1 MTGQFNASRRR
12 FLKATAAA
20 GGGLLI
26 GLYLPPGGRL
36 AAATPADADSFAPNA
51 FLRIAPDDTI
61 TFILHKS
68 EMGQGV
74 YTALPMLI
82 AEELEVG
89 LNDVQIEFA
98 PAHADYYHTEWGP
111 YQGTGGSTSVNSTW
125 TQLRTAGAAAR
136 EMLVNAAAE
145 TWGVSADDCEAS
157 KGHVVHDDSGRRLSY
172 GALANRAAQMPVPE
186 DVLLKDP
193 DEFQLIGRSVG
204 RLDGP
209 QKVNGSAVFG
219 LDVALPGMLTAVV
232 ERPPVFGARLKDFE
246 TRAAKAVPG
255 VRHVIPIDAGI
266 AVVADSF
273 WAASKGRDALEA
285 EWDEGPNSALSSQAL
300 WAKYADLAQQPGLV
314 ARSEGQAAGA
324 LQSATRRIEAVYQ
337 LPYLA
342 HAPMEPLNCVAHVRA
357 DRCDVWTGTQF
368 QTVDQQA
375 AARITGL
382 APEAVHIHTTFLG
395 GGFGRRANPH
405 SDFVSMAVQTSKAV
419 GKPVKLVWTRED
431 DTRGGY
437 YRPMN
442 YSRLTAGLDTSGN
455 PVAWT
460 HRLVGESIMK
470 GTPFEAFI
478 KDGIDATS
486 VEGAADIPYAIPNQL
501 VDYHPV
507 DNGVPV
513 LWWRSV
519 GHSITAFIVESFV
532 DEVAAAGKRDPLDLR
547 LSLLTDRPRHRR
559 VLELAAEKAGWGK
572 PLPAGRGRGLAL
584 HQSFKS
590 IVAQVAEVSV
600 AENGKPQVHRVVCAV
615 DCGLAVDPDNIRAQL
630 ESSVVFGLS
639 AALYGAI
646 TFHAGRVQQSNYH
659 DYALLRISEMPQ
671 VDVHIVESDADLGG
685 IGEPGTPPIAPAVCN
700 ALYAATGKRIRRLPI
715 DAALLRMS

>member
-1 MTGQFNASRRR
+1 
-12 FLKATAAA
+12 
-20 GGGLLI
+20 
-26 GLYLPPGGRL
+26 
-36 AAATPADADSFAPNA
+36 
-51 FLRIAPDDTI
+51 
-61 TFILHKS
+61 
-68 EMGQGV
+68 
-74 YTALPMLI
+74 
-82 AEELEVG
+82 
-89 LNDVQIEFA
+89 
-98 PAHADYYHTEWGP
+98 
-111 YQGTGGSTSVNSTW
+111 
-125 TQLRTAGAAAR
+125 
-136 EMLVNAAAE
+136 
-145 TWGVSADDCEAS
+145 
-157 KGHVVHDDSGRRLSY
+157 
-172 GALANRAAQMPVPE
+172 
-186 DVLLKDP
+186 
-193 DEFQLIGRSVG
+193 
-204 RLDGP
+204 
-209 QKVNGSAVFG
+209 
-219 LDVALPGMLTAVV
+219 
-232 ERPPVFGARLKDFE
+232 
-246 TRAAKAVPG
+246 
-255 VRHVIPIDAGI
+255 
-266 AVVADSF
+266 
-273 WAASKGRDALEA
+273 
-285 EWDEGPNSALSSQAL
+285 
-300 WAKYADLAQQPGLV
+300 
-314 ARSEGQAAGA
+314 
-324 LQSATRRIEAVYQ
+324 
-337 LPYLA
+337 
-342 HAPMEPLNCVAHVRA
+342 MEPLNCVAHVRP

-382 APEAVHIHTTFLG
+382 APESVHIHTTFLG

-437 YRPMN
+437 YRPVN
-442 YSRLTAGLDTSGN
+442 YSRLEAGLDASGS

-519 GHSITAFIVESFV
+519 GHSITAFIVESFL
-532 DEVAAAGKRDPLDLR
+532 DEVAAAGERDPLELR
-547 LSLLTDRPRHRR
+547 LAFLKDRPRHRR

-572 PLPAGRGRGLAL
+572 PLPAGRGLGLAL
-584 HQSFKS
+584 HQSFES

-600 AENGKPQVHRVVCAV
+600 ASNGKPQVHRVVCAV
-615 DCGLAVDPDNIRAQL
+615 DCGFAVDPDNVHAQM

-646 TFHAGRVQQSNYH
+646 TFQDGRVQQSNYH
-659 DYALLRISEMPQ
+659 DYPLLRIAEMPE
-671 VDVHIVESDADLGG
+671 VEVHIVESDADLGG

-715 DAALLRMS
+715 DTALLQPS